1 MLTFLDWPA
10 GKAMSFNDLHICD
23 VSSPEESKWSLMQAD
38 NPPPSRARHAAVVV
52 SCSFCSNLLTDRL
65 F

>member
-1 MLTFLDWPA
+1 
-10 GKAMSFNDLHICD
+10 MSFNDIHICD

-52 SCSFCSNLLTDRL
+52 SCSPCSKLLIDRL
-65 F
+65 FRN